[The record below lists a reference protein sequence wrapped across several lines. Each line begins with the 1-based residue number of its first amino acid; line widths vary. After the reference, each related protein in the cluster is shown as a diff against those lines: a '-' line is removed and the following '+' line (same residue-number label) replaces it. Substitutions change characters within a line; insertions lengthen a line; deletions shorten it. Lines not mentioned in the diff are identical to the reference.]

1 MTVRFGRRRWLTVG
15 VVALLGLA
23 LSGPATADP
32 RHDPTESSAEYVLTG
47 PASRASVNAVA
58 ATGASVDN
66 VENGRVNVTATPT
79 ELRQILK
86 LGYTAQKVTP
96 PTDRGAAALRD
107 FPPADSGYHNYAEL
121 TTEVNNLVA
130 SKPAIAKKLSLGT
143 SYEGRDLMLVKISDN
158 VATDEDEPEVLFD
171 AHQHAREHLT
181 VEMSVYLLHL
191 FIDNY
196 GTDARITNLV
206 NTREIW
212 VIPDMNPD
220 GGEYDVASGS
230 YRSWRK
236 NRQPNSGSS
245 NVGTDMNRNWSYNWG
260 CCNGSSTSTSSE
272 TYRGTAPFSSPETK
286 KVSDWVLSRRV
297 GGKQQIKV
305 GIDFHTYGELVLWP
319 FGYTTADTPT
329 GMTADD
335 FNTFKTMGQ
344 QMASTN
350 NYLPE
355 QSAEDYITDGDI
367 LDWLWGNQKI
377 FAYTFEMYGGNYG
390 FYPPDEV
397 IPAQTSRNKEAVLK
411 LVEYA
416 DCPQRAIGKEQQYCG
431 TTNPPGPKF
440 ENGTDVTIVDNATV
454 ESPITVTGVTGKT
467 TVTVNVDIKH
477 TYRGDLVVSLVKPDG
492 TVVVLEDFPNSDS
505 ADNVLK
511 SYSASVPA
519 TANGVWKLRVQDVAS
534 SDVGKIDIWSL
545 QF

>member
-23 LSGPATADP
+23 LAGPATADP
-32 RHDPTESSAEYVLTG
+32 RHDPTESSAEYVLSG
-47 PASRASVNAVA
+47 PLTRDRVNAVA
-58 ATGASVDN
+58 STGASVDH
-66 VENGRVNVTATPT
+66 VEGGRISVTATPS
-79 ELRQILK
+79 ELREILK
-86 LGYTAQKVTP
+86 LGFTAQKVTP
-96 PTDRGAAALRD
+96 PADRGKAAIDD
-107 FPPADSGYHNYAEL
+107 FPSADSNYHNYAEL

-130 SKPAIAKKLSLGT
+130 SKPAIAKKYSLGT

-196 GTDARITNLV
+196 GTDPRITNLV

-220 GGEYDVASGS
+220 GGEYDIASGS

-236 NRQPNSGSS
+236 NRQPNAGSS
-245 NVGTDMNRNWSYNWG
+245 NVGTDPNRNWSYNWG
-260 CCNGSSTSTSSE
+260 CCNGSSGSTSSE
-272 TYRGTAPFSSPETK
+272 TYRGPSAFSAPETK
-286 KVSDWVLSRRV
+286 KVSDWVLSRVV
-297 GGKQQIKV
+297 GGKQQIRV

-319 FGYTTADTPT
+319 FGYTTNHTPS
-329 GMTADD
+329 GMSADD
-335 FNTFKTMGQ
+335 NATFSTIGQ
-344 QMASTN
+344 QMAGTN

-355 QSAEDYITDGDI
+355 QSADDYITDGDI
-367 LDWLWGNQKI
+367 LDWMWGSQKI

-416 DCPQRAIGKEQQYCG
+416 DCPQRSIGKEQQYCG
-431 TTNPPGPKF
+431 TTTPPGPRF
-440 ENGTDVTIVDNATV
+440 ENGTDVAIPDNTTV
-454 ESPITVTGVTGKT
+454 ESPITVTGVSDRT

-492 TVVVLEDFPNSDS
+492 TVVVLEDFPNGDS

-511 SYSASVPA
+511 SYSATVPA
-519 TANGVWKLRVQDVAS
+519 AANGVWKLRVQDIAS
-534 SDVGKIDIWSL
+534 ADTGRIDIWSL